1 MVAAQPRDQAL
12 ETPARDDRE
21 LGGGAASAMLVE
33 HRDESSP
40 TRAENRRESP
50 ARIEDRATD
59 LCAMPRADA
68 VRAVADLA
76 GPREGLFGSGV
87 QAGIVLERRMF
98 VAGFS
103 EGRRLA
109 LGSRR
114 RSGGS
119 FSGRSRIG
127 HGKIDGGRDLCGWP
141 DPTLPEDLLA
151 RGSAE
156 RENGVPTRSTDRKRV
171 PAHRFRALGAML
183 CTSKGLQ
190 RSSAASADSTASGG
204 LRRTRSRP
212 SFARTRWPKNCAD
225 RAPTC
230 E

>member
-33 HRDESSP
+33 HRDEAVRLAPKTVVNLQPESSTGRTDP
-40 TRAENRRESP
+40 APCRARMPFE
-50 ARIEDRATD
+50 
-59 LCAMPRADA
+59 LCAN
-68 VRAVADLA
+68 LA

-119 FSGRSRIG
+119 LV
-127 HGKIDGGRDLCGWP
+127 GGAGCV
-141 DPTLPEDLLA
+141 
-151 RGSAE
+151 AE
-156 RENGVPTRSTDRKRV
+156 K
-171 PAHRFRALGAML
+171 
-183 CTSKGLQ
+183 SKGGAIC
-190 RSSAASADSTASGG
+190 AADAI
-204 LRRTRSRP
+204 RPCPRTY
-212 SFARTRWPKNCAD
+212 
-225 RAPTC
+225 
-230 E
+230 